1 MKQKSITE
9 QCQAFPWCISWTRLR
24 TLLLRWDLSSGKPA
38 ARRAHIWPRGK
49 KNSLRSWVAPHPGT
63 WTSKSVRTWIWWKQW
78 QRSPQRSLVPFT
90 FAATVAHVGAAS
102 RHFSMVTVALFES
115 YHQAVRSLNTL
126 KIRNKWSEWAERWFE
141 NQTDNQFGVHEN
153 QLGSSDADP
162 AL

>member
-1 MKQKSITE
+1 MKQKSITADPSSFGGT
-9 QCQAFPWCISWTRLR
+9 CHPGNRLHEGR
-24 TLLLRWDLSSGKPA
+24 TFG
-38 ARRAHIWPRGK
+38 HEEK

-63 WTSKSVRTWIWWKQW
+63 CTSKSVRTRVWWKQW
-78 QRSPQRSLVPFT
+78 QRSLQRLLVLFT

-115 YHQAVRSLNTL
+115 YRAVCSLNTL
-126 KIRNKWSEWAERWFE
+126 KIRNKPSEWAERWFE

-162 AL
+162 SL